1 MLTNSLPN
9 GTISC
14 SEIVSNST
22 HIQYNSLMSQSQG
35 AHFRGVRVI
44 VLRRAVSRAR
54 EGNTLEADAIEL
66 LSLPLAIN
74 RVNVQQNRHSWP
86 SVTSRSSEWGG
97 NSIAPVF
104 PQYAHLACLTSVQK
118 DDAHPFR
125 VWYSIRKRVHL
136 VFSTGKLPVCMV
148 ES

>member
-1 MLTNSLPN
+1 MRVEPSKKILDNQ
-9 GTISC
+9 IA
-14 SEIVSNST
+14 VVY
-22 HIQYNSLMSQSQG
+22 HIAIHLYIEKGIALQ
-35 AHFRGVRVI
+35 GVRVI

-118 DDAHPFR
+118 DDAHPGI
-125 VWYSIRKRVHL
+125 VE
-136 VFSTGKLPVCMV
+136 CMN
-148 ES
+148 